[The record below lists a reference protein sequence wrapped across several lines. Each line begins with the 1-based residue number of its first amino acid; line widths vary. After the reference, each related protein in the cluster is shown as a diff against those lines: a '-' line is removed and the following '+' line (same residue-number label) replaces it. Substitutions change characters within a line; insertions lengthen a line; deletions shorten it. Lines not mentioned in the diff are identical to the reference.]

1 MMHDATLAL
10 NCSWCLLHCT
20 LFFHVPATG
29 RRHLSAGQTGNRIF
43 GCHPSAKLH
52 RSLSRGAP
60 FSSDRRRGLCGSTP
74 CRWPCL
80 RAGLTHRELPNPL
93 VRCPFRPPEHRLAA
107 VQCPAVR
114 FQPANARREDSS
126 KRLSFLRKCCQAHGI
141 ADDDPEKTGTVV
153 REARRWAKLV
163 GLGVR
168 PRFAIVEHE
177 HTAFRWHC
185 INPKGRETG
194 RAALAKQPAATK
206 QYPMNARG
214 REMVVGMFQVRACVH
229 EIDWEPCSI
238 IQKPRMRLHG
248 AIAGHQCLCGSRT
261 SSTSLRYI
269 NTVINL

>member
-1 MMHDATLAL
+1 M
-10 NCSWCLLHCT
+10 
-20 LFFHVPATG
+20 
-29 RRHLSAGQTGNRIF
+29 SAGQTSNRIF

-52 RSLSRGAP
+52 RSLSGDAS

-206 QYPMNARG
+206 QYPVKARG
-214 REMVVGMFQVRACVH
+214 REMVVWVCSRCERACT
-229 EIDWEPCSI
+229 
-238 IQKPRMRLHG
+238 RLT
-248 AIAGHQCLCGSRT
+248 GSRAV
-261 SSTSLRYI
+261 SSRSPVCVCVEQSPAISVCVARVPLLPRSGISTL
-269 NTVINL
+269 